1 MCTILYISACAPP
14 KNTDW
19 SPFPFSSPHQSF
31 SFLFFCRT
39 PANVTKKHLQVF
51 LVFFSLLFKF
61 SEMWFFVFLP
71 WCSFMCMTGAEVS
84 SPPQRLDSHSEVG
97 QQQAREELSTSV
109 YMTAFTS
116 NSCYQLMI
124 PRCGN
129 MWRKSCQKKT
139 LILSPDSKAED
150 EDTSRKKRGA
160 SRF

>member
-1 MCTILYISACAPP
+1 MLPP
-14 KNTDW
+14 KIQIDPLSHLVLPTN
-19 SPFPFSSPHQSF
+19 H
-31 SFLFFCRT
+31 FLFFSF
-39 PANVTKKHLQVF
+39 VGLLQMWQKKHLQVF

-150 EDTSRKKRGA
+150 EDTSRKRG
-160 SRF
+160 